1 MNNTYV
7 IINLTWSE
15 EFPNLQ
21 DILNIYTS
29 LPLSDKNKHLFNVSE
44 EKDQKI
50 LYIKSI
56 ILYGIYHYICVI
68 YLNKF
73 KKWGIIDDKTIKYI
87 DKYYDLVEYLL
98 KNHLSPVG
106 LIYSYDKK
114 DKIDDIDIIN
124 NTLTKEKYL
133 QILKFCK
140 DVDNSKNM
148 KMSYISKSKESL
160 NEINENYLDNNLF
173 NKNFIKEV
181 IDSSSSSNNEEDK
194 GKEEN
199 KCELKKSSLNK
210 KSSEEENE
218 KNSENN
224 EINLQNIDMILKAK
238 GKNIKNSILFL
249 DD

>member
-1 MNNTYV
+1 
-7 IINLTWSE
+7 
-15 EFPNLQ
+15 
-21 DILNIYTS
+21 
-29 LPLSDKNKHLFNVSE
+29 
-44 EKDQKI
+44 
-50 LYIKSI
+50 
-56 ILYGIYHYICVI
+56 
-68 YLNKF
+68 
-73 KKWGIIDDKTIKYI
+73 
-87 DKYYDLVEYLL
+87 
-98 KNHLSPVG
+98 
-106 LIYSYDKK
+106 
-114 DKIDDIDIIN
+114 
-124 NTLTKEKYL
+124 
-133 QILKFCK
+133 
-140 DVDNSKNM
+140 
-148 KMSYISKSKESL
+148 MSYISKSKESL

-194 GKEEN
+194 AKEEN